1 LGKTVYAVVKPLFT
15 PVVMVALLTEVA
27 IGQTFF
33 ELRNIA
39 FNRVNAPVL
48 DASGVPLAST
58 NYLAELWDRETL
70 LHSRRR
76 ENSSIFNEY
85 SHQL

>member
-1 LGKTVYAVVKPLFT
+1 MYKHSWARQVYAVVKPLFT

-58 NYLAELWDRETL
+58 NFLAELWGSGNSTTL
-70 LHSRRR
+70 APA
-76 ENSSIFNEY
+76 
-85 SHQL
+85 